1 MIKKLTKDY
10 FNQVRQ
16 TLDEISLKEIEKIIE
31 VIRRAYLK
39 KKHIFIMGNGG
50 SAATASHFACDL
62 GKGTLRPK
70 DEKKIKRFKV
80 TSLTDNIA
88 SITAWGNDFNY
99 DHVFS
104 EQLKNLISP
113 NDVVIGISASG
124 NSPNILNAIELAKKY
139 KAITIGLTGFNGG
152 KLAQISDVAI
162 VAKINK
168 YDIAEDVHLIL
179 THMITRYFL
188 EKINKT
194 K

>member
-88 SITAWGNDFNY
+88 SITAWSNDFNY